1 MEITN
6 SSLDQLN
13 EDDGLDDGVA
23 GGLDDEVLV
32 VGLVEDAEG
41 VAQVVLDLALGGDPD
56 LVLSSLL
63 LLPVDFLLVGVHFLY

>member
-6 SSLDQLN
+6 SSLDQLD

-56 LVLSSLL
+56 LVLGSLL

>member
-6 SSLDQLN
+6 SSLDQLD